1 MSVTVLFTKWLPFG
15 TLGKFDYC
23 GKPFKV
29 SRFPGMSNSA
39 RRRQ

>member
-15 TLGKFDYC
+15 TFGKFDFY

-29 SRFPGMSNSA
+29 SRFP
-39 RRRQ
+39 